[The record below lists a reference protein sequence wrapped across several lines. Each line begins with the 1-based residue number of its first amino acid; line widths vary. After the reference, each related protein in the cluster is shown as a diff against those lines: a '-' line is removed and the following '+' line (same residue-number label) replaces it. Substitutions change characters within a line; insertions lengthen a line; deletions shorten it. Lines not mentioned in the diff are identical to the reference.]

1 VSRIAANGF
10 VQFGPGGRHRYGLA
24 LVLLLFSLLYL
35 MAIPEG
41 DWARVIAMAFQAVAL
56 LAALYASDAS
66 RRLRAAIGL
75 VYLVAL
81 VGGVVG
87 SVYSSDPDGLVIRAL
102 NLAVLLIAMPAIV
115 IGVVRQVRSAQQ
127 ITIQTM
133 FGVLCVFIVMTMS
146 FAYTFAVVGAA
157 DDTPFFAQG
166 AQWNQIGDYLYF
178 SIITITT
185 TGFGDLTPGTG
196 LGRSLTSA
204 EALIGQIY
212 LVTVVAVIVSNLGRP
227 RPARTGGKEDGDTER
242 ASHDG

>member
-1 VSRIAANGF
+1 MSGAAARGF
-10 VQFGPGGRHRYGLA
+10 MQFGPGGRHRYGLA

-41 DWARVIAMAFQAVAL
+41 EWGRVIALAFQAVAL
-56 LAALYASDAS
+56 LATLYASDAS
-66 RRLRAAIGL
+66 RHLRLAIGL
-75 VYLVAL
+75 AYLLAL
-81 VGGVVG
+81 AGGVVG
-87 SVYSSDPDGLVIRAL
+87 SVYGSDPDGLVLRSL
-102 NLAVLLIAMPAIV
+102 NLAVLLVAMPAIV
-115 IGVVRQVRSAQQ
+115 VGVVRQVRTARQ

-133 FGVLCVFIVMTMS
+133 FGVLCVFIVMTMA
-146 FAYTFAVVGAA
+146 FAYMFAVVGAA

-166 AQWNQIGDYLYF
+166 PQWNQIEDYLYF

-212 LVTVVAVIVSNLGRP
+212 LVTVVAVIVSNLGRS
-227 RPARTGGKEDGDTER
+227 RPPQASRNDDSDTEPV
-242 ASHDG
+242 DGG